1 MKNSSNVKPKTKGF
15 KQQLALY
22 FEQNATAYNYL
33 FLVPVSILVGKYI
46 LYRTLQDTSGILTY
60 LPPVI
65 RIYPGLLTLIF
76 LSAFFILAAHMSF
89 KYPPGLKK
97 FNKYSLVALH
107 IWLTGV
113 VIVAA
118 AAV

>member
-1 MKNSSNVKPKTKGF
+1 MKNSREGKPKTKGL
-15 KQQLALY
+15 KQQLSLY

-33 FLVPVSILVGKYI
+33 FLVPTAIVVGKFI

-65 RIYPGLLTLIF
+65 RIYAGLLTLFF
-76 LSAFFILAAHMSF
+76 LSAFFIVAAHMSF
-89 KYPPGLKK
+89 KYQPGRKG
-97 FNKYSLVALH
+97 FDKYSLVALH